1 MTTGKLPRARNTAL
15 AQPFERHVPGV
26 DYGVLDE
33 LAGYAI
39 RRAQIAI
46 YEEFEAAMAPLGITP
61 PRFSSL
67 VLIERNPG
75 LTQTRLAEL
84 IGVGR
89 SGMVV
94 LVDHF
99 ESAGW
104 VRREA
109 KVGDRRAHRLA
120 LTPRGRALLARAKA
134 RIVALENR
142 WTSSLSPAE
151 KRALIALLD
160 RVGPPR
166 P

>member
-1 MTTGKLPRARNTAL
+1 
-15 AQPFERHVPGV
+15 
-26 DYGVLDE
+26 
-33 LAGYAI
+33 
-39 RRAQIAI
+39 
-46 YEEFEAAMAPLGITP
+46 
-61 PRFSSL
+61 

-99 ESAGW
+99 ENAGW

-109 KVGDRRAHRLA
+109 KDGDRRAYRLA
-120 LTPRGRALLARAKA
+120 LTARGRTLLARARA

-142 WTSSLSPAE
+142 WTSALSPAE
-151 KRALIALLD
+151 KRTLIALLD

-166 P
+166 A